1 LQHPVSSIF
10 VLHNWAEPCE
20 TVIFSQLLRRTKY
33 WAKDE
38 TKLTEKYYFC
48 LMIEKTNTQTIELL
62 RPKISETKIP
72 FVGDIAAGFPSAA
85 EDFITDSIDLNELL
99 IEHKESTFLARVKGS
114 SMDNDFKD
122 RDLLVIDRSL
132 EWEENK
138 IALCYVDGA
147 FTLKRIKINDG
158 KCYLMPSNKNFPLIE
173 VNYEQGV
180 FVWGIIR
187 YSIRKH

>member
-1 LQHPVSSIF
+1 MS
-10 VLHNWAEPCE
+10 
-20 TVIFSQLLRRTKY
+20 
-33 WAKDE
+33 
-38 TKLTEKYYFC
+38 
-48 LMIEKTNTQTIELL
+48 EKTNTQTIELL

-72 FVGDIAAGFPSAA
+72 FVGNIAAGFPSAA
-85 EDFITDSIDLNELL
+85 EDFVTDSIDLNELL
-99 IEHKESTFLARVKGS
+99 IEHKEATFLARVKGS

-122 RDLLVIDRSL
+122 RDLLIIDRSL

-158 KCYLMPSNKNFPLIE
+158 KCYLMPSNKDFPSIE

-180 FVWGIIR
+180 FVWGIVR